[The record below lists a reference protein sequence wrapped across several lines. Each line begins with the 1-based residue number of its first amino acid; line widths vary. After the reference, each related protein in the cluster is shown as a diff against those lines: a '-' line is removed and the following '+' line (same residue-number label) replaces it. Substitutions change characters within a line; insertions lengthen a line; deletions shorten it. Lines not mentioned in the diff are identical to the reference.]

1 LLHRPDPLWEG
12 EEIAEAF
19 QKLRLSGKVRYFGV
33 SNQNRFQM
41 EYLQSFLTEP
51 LVANQVEMSLLHHGF
66 VELGISFN
74 QNSTRYPDGWEG
86 TMEYCRTKPVLLQA
100 WSPLAQGILMGNLD
114 SEPENIKM
122 TATLV
127 QEYARRHQTTAESI
141 LLAWLL
147 KHPAKIQPVLG
158 TTRPDRLRGLC
169 QGAFHFS
176 EPRRMVLSFCRGPGS
191 THALKRRGFRGLKV
205 LSTEMQSLF
214 GVGNS
219 ESAARR
225 SAPT

>member
-1 LLHRPDPLWEG
+1 MRFSQVRAAKRPMLTPGNPE
-12 EEIAEAF
+12 F
-19 QKLRLSGKVRYFGV
+19 YFGV

-74 QNSTRYPDGWEG
+74 QNSPRYPDGWEG

-114 SEPENIKM
+114 GEPENIKK

-127 QEYARRHQTTAESI
+127 Q
-141 LLAWLL
+141 
-147 KHPAKIQPVLG
+147 
-158 TTRPDRLRGLC
+158 
-169 QGAFHFS
+169 
-176 EPRRMVLSFCRGPGS
+176 
-191 THALKRRGFRGLKV
+191 
-205 LSTEMQSLF
+205 
-214 GVGNS
+214 
-219 ESAARR
+219 
-225 SAPT
+225 

>member
-1 LLHRPDPLWEG
+1 LEVLLLHRPDPLWEG

-51 LVANQVEMSLLHHGF
+51 LVANQVEMSLLHPGF

-74 QNSTRYPDGWEG
+74 QNSPRYPDGWEG
-86 TMEYCRTKPVLLQA
+86 TMEYCRTKRVLLQA

-114 SEPENIKM
+114 GEPENIRK
-122 TATLV
+122 TSALV
-127 QEYARRHQTTAESI
+127 QECARRHETPAEAI

-158 TTRPDRLRGLC
+158 TTRPDRLRAC
-169 QGAFHFS
+169 AKA
-176 EPRRMVLSFCRGPGS
+176 LSVS
-191 THALKRRGFRGLKV
+191 
-205 LSTEMQSLF
+205 LSRDEWYSLF
-214 GVGNS
+214 
-219 ESAARR
+219 SAARG
-225 SAPT
+225 APMP

>member
-1 LLHRPDPLWEG
+1 MDILLLHRPDPLWEG

-19 QKLRLSGKVRYFGV
+19 QKLRVSGKVHYFGV

-74 QNSTRYPDGWEG
+74 QNSPRYPDGWEG
-86 TMEYCRTKPVLLQA
+86 TMEYCRTKRVLLQA
-100 WSPLAQGILMGNLD
+100 WSPLAQGILTGNLD
-114 SEPENIKM
+114 GKSENIRK
-122 TATLV
+122 TAALV
-127 QEYARRHQTTAESI
+127 QEYAGRHGTTAEAI

-158 TTRPDRLRGLC
+158 TTRPDRLRAC
-169 QGAFHFS
+169 VKA
-176 EPRRMVLSFCRGPGS
+176 LSV
-191 THALKRRGFRGLKV
+191 T
-205 LSTEMQSLF
+205 LSREEWYSLF
-214 GVGNS
+214 A
-219 ESAARR
+219 AARGA
-225 SAPT
+225 SMP